1 MRILDIPQSG
11 KQGTFVSVRTRYG
24 QVRRRYAIPTDR
36 RSPAQ
41 LRIRSSFGRVVSR
54 WRGLTEGQ
62 RAAWAIAAQDVYS
75 RPRLGQCGRL
85 SGYLLF
91 IKINSIL
98 SYQGQPLVIIPPE
111 RPTFDANPV
120 GALVATNN
128 GGEIGLK
135 LSVSS
140 TPAAQVLVLGTH
152 PRSPGVTFAKHFTI
166 LGVLPPAEAGYSN
179 ITKLYIDRYGIP
191 PAGTR
196 VFIRTRQM
204 FNGWEDDL
212 KQTTAIV
219 PKL

>member
-1 MRILDIPQSG
+1 M
-11 KQGTFVSVRTRYG
+11 
-24 QVRRRYAIPTDR
+24 
-36 RSPAQ
+36 
-41 LRIRSSFGRVVSR
+41 
-54 WRGLTEGQ
+54 EGQ

-75 RPRLGQCGRL
+75 RPRLGQYGRL

-98 SYQGQPLVIIPPE
+98 AYQGQPLVIIPPE

-135 LSVSS
+135 LSVPS

-179 ITKLYIDRYGIP
+179 ITKLYTDRYGIP
-191 PAGTR
+191 LAGTR

-204 FNGWEDDL
+204 FNGWEDDP